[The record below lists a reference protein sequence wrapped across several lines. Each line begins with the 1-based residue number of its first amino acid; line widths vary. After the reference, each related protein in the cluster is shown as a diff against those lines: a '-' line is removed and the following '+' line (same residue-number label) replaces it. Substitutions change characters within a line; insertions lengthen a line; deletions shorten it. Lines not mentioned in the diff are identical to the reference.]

1 MTPDALMHGLPGEP
15 LIRQGLADIAE
26 RRRTIA
32 SCLVDVCRSR
42 LARAGLLPPDS
53 PPAQPE
59 PEIALYEL
67 LRGEPGEGD
76 AYSRYNALLRELDS
90 FASAL
95 DQRLARLAH
104 G

>member
-1 MTPDALMHGLPGEP
+1 MTTEALLRGLPGEP

-32 SCLVDVCRSR
+32 SCLVDVCRPR
-42 LARAGLLPPDS
+42 LARAGILPPDS
-53 PPAQPE
+53 PPALPE

-67 LRGEPGEGD
+67 LRGEPGD
-76 AYSRYNALLRELDS
+76 AYSRYNTLLREVDS